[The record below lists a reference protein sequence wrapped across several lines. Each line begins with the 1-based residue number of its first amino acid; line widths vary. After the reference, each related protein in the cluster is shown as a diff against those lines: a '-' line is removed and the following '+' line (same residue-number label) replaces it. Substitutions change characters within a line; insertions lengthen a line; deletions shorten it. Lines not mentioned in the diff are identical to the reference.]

1 AGNAL
6 CALLIAIPFLWPG
19 HLGMMTSTNLNFF
32 GALAFLGLM
41 QVIAVLLNLIPVPGL
56 DGFGILRPW
65 LPYSIQ
71 VLSVRYS
78 QIAIVGVFIVLWN
91 VAAARD
97 ALYSTAIHITDRL
110 GIDLILIIA
119 GQLHM

>member
-1 AGNAL
+1 
-6 CALLIAIPFLWPG
+6 
-19 HLGMMTSTNLNFF
+19 
-32 GALAFLGLM
+32 M
-41 QVIAVLLNLIPVPGL
+41 QIVAVLLNLLPVPGL

-78 QIAIVGVFIVLWN
+78 QIAIIGVFIVLWN

-97 ALYSTAIHITDRL
+97 ALYSTAFNITDRL
-110 GIDLILIIA
+110 GIDLILIIT
-119 GQLHM
+119 GQLHMRFQ